1 MDIFAIAGVGTNFMF
16 SLGIIFVIIF
26 VVFYIRQRLSNFDHK
41 LNSMFQLINAMAE
54 EVDGLKKSSLQVSS
68 GNNMNKCIPDPSG
81 ACLRDP
87 MSMSQLMNPM
97 NSQLLSVSDDE
108 TDSDDE
114 SDSDSDSDDESEY
127 ESHDEKTIEI
137 LDNKLEHE
145 GQLVFDEVTKTNI
158 PIEIIGEDTPMPDA
172 SDVEEV
178 YDDEND
184 EVKTIQNLQTIDF
197 KKMSVK
203 ELRHYIE
210 ENQITEQDI
219 SKMKKQELINL
230 CV

>member
-54 EVDGLKKSSLQVSS
+54 EVDGLKKSSIQVSS
-68 GNNMNKCIPDPSG
+68 GHNMNKCIPDPSG

-87 MSMSQLMNPM
+87 MSMVQLMNPM

-108 TDSDDE
+108 TESDDDSDD
-114 SDSDSDSDDESEY
+114 DSDSDSDDENN
-127 ESHDEKTIEI
+127 EKTIEI
-137 LDNKLEHE
+137 IGNNLEDE

-172 SDVEEV
+172 SDDEEV
-178 YDDEND
+178 DDDENE
-184 EVKTIQNLQTIDF
+184 EVKKIQNLQTIEF